1 MEQTLFRLLL
11 TTKLKAQ
18 QAHCHKNTGLKANRD
33 HHPNQLNNGLK
44 AYRDHHPEHAKT
56 GQKAQRDHHPEQTKN
71 GLKAQRDHSPGQ
83 RPGNTGQRPG
93 NTCESIMNALKEQH
107 THELTHTLL
116 PIQGVSPTILYTQGV
131 ALGYKLIGL
140 SAHMITH
147 SLVSTNGGGVGQP
160 ANNRPCRGDLY
171 GTPRR

>member
-18 QAHCHKNTGLKANRD
+18 QAHCHKNTEQKANRD
-33 HHPNQLNNGLK
+33 HHPNQSDIEPK
-44 AYRDHHPEHAKT
+44 ANRDHHPEHA
-56 GQKAQRDHHPEQTKN
+56 KN

-83 RPGNTGQRPG
+83 RPGNTY
-93 NTCESIMNALKEQH
+93 ESIMNALKEQH
-107 THELTHTLL
+107 THELIHTLL

-140 SAHMITH
+140 SARMITH

>member
-18 QAHCHKNTGLKANRD
+18 QAHCHKNTEQKANRD
-33 HHPNQLNNGLK
+33 HHPNQSDIEPK
-44 AYRDHHPEHAKT
+44 ANRDHHPEHA
-56 GQKAQRDHHPEQTKN
+56 KN

-83 RPGNTGQRPG
+83 RPGNTY
-93 NTCESIMNALKEQH
+93 ESIMNALKEQH
-107 THELTHTLL
+107 THELIHTLL
-116 PIQGVSPTILYTQGV
+116 PIQGVSPTLLYTQGV

-140 SAHMITH
+140 SARMITH